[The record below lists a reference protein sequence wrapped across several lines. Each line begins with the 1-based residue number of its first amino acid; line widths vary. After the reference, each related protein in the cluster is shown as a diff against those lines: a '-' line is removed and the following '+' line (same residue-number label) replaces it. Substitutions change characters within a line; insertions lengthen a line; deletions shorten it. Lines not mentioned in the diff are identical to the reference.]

1 MKKTNTS
8 TNIINYSFPAWK
20 IGTYSAKNPRT
31 PKRVADTMEYC
42 RSVVGADYAESVKF
56 AKNFFAERM

>member
-8 TNIINYSFPAWK
+8 TNIINQLFTAWK
-20 IGTYSAKNPRT
+20 IGTYNAKNPRT
-31 PKRVADTMEYC
+31 RNRYADTMEYC
-42 RSVVGADYAESVKF
+42 RLVAGADYAESVKF